1 MDVPSPVVTI
11 MADARS
17 SSVRSA
23 SQLGQMT
30 EIRQELHQK
39 LRENDNVDT
48 SAHNSLT
55 NFEHKAR
62 AVTGNGNDVNL
73 LK

>member
-48 SAHNSLT
+48 SFSQQ
-55 NFEHKAR
+55 FDKF
-62 AVTGNGNDVNL
+62 
-73 LK
+73 